1 MDPVS
6 RIAYSFEVIPYA
18 PVETGVCFMLVCQEE
33 NNMEYAIVEKAN
45 LLSVHGVFDTLDR
58 AEAFLAGIIPLFVA
72 RGFYVD
78 KTLCK
83 DSFEVIPYA
92 PKRRKR
98 S

>member
-1 MDPVS
+1 
-6 RIAYSFEVIPYA
+6 
-18 PVETGVCFMLVCQEE
+18 
-33 NNMEYAIVEKAN
+33 MEYAIVEKKNRLA
-45 LLSVHGVFDTLDR
+45 VHGVFDTRER
-58 AEAFLAGIIPLFVA
+58 AESFITDIIPLFVA
-72 RGFYVD
+72 WGFYVD